1 MGAACA
7 VAEWYALQSGGTE
20 MIGNFTY
27 CNPTK
32 IYFGRDALEGLNK
45 ELPKYG
51 KNVLLVYGGG
61 SIKKN
66 GIYDKV
72 AAILKANGKNVFED
86 AGVMPNP
93 TVEKLYEGIS
103 RAKKANADFILAVG
117 GGSVCD
123 YA

>member
-1 MGAACA
+1 
-7 VAEWYALQSGGTE
+7 

-51 KNVLLVYGGG
+51 QNVLLVYGGG

-72 AAILKANGKNVFED
+72 ASIVKANGKRVFED
-86 AGVMPNP
+86 A
-93 TVEKLYEGIS
+93 
-103 RAKKANADFILAVG
+103 
-117 GGSVCD
+117 
-123 YA
+123 